1 MSDSDKSSTT
11 LSPCGYPGA
20 ISEPSQYRFNP
31 MSVFQMLTS
40 RCISARFASSVARPL
55 PGSAATAEVNQG
67 EERDQQS
74 SQEAITPTSFAATEK
89 EACSSKAGEG
99 EVK

>member
-1 MSDSDKSSTT
+1 
-11 LSPCGYPGA
+11 
-20 ISEPSQYRFNP
+20 

-99 EVK
+99 EVKELCHNWVNVREYQWWLCEC